1 MQKHTHIQIPYR
13 DGTMHV
19 VGNATA
25 DKLKALFRSNERI
38 RRRWVLLNH
47 LKTNR

>member
-13 DGTMHV
+13 NGTMHV

-25 DKLKALFRSNERI
+25 EKLKALFRSNERFKRKHALI
-38 RRRWVLLNH
+38 TH
-47 LKTNR
+47 LKK